1 MLFSQGLYRRKSV
14 SDKGQGLSLA
24 REGWRWAKT
33 WVHQTPTLMPLS
45 CPKHPSGGVPA
56 GNGVWAAPV
65 RGRTPSGPPS
75 VQRGG
80 AGWPLAPAPLPA
92 LPSRPF
98 STSTGRIRSP
108 KKAARAGAGCQA
120 CPAPTAP
127 VFYLWW
133 RRGYALVPALGLLAA
148 VAALVVE
155 HRL

>member
-1 MLFSQGLYRRKSV
+1 M